1 MSAWNKQNC
10 IILKNLVYQVTIFRT
25 FLIQAINTQLENNP
39 LEFKNH
45 QW

>member
-1 MSAWNKQNC
+1 MKQTE
-10 IILKNLVYQVTIFRT
+10 LYYPKNPVYQVTIFRT